1 MGKSNNIFG
10 AISGKIGGTIFYSRK
25 NSKYNQGT
33 RAYIADVKNPQSM
46 GQARQRMTMKA
57 VQNLYTA
64 LAPVINRGYQSTAYG
79 NQSRIKFLGAAMKNF
94 QGPWLEKGSTSVIPF
109 AVNLAEGT
117 LGRVICSQAS
127 AGSFRVRT
135 NIPFET
141 EGAYGRLVSDDFN
154 DGKVAEISKGLLNAN
169 SFVQAG
175 DQITIVSFE
184 SDTEGAEPNVNVLSF
199 IVDVNSVEVIR
210 DYFVQYG
217 GDPKTF
223 IDITGHEIS
232 ACAVII
238 SREGLSGQ
246 HLRST
251 SALLVMQDNPA
262 ISAFFTDAQYQQAIL
277 SYMPAGTR
285 GGDWPVEP
293 EDDENVVKSYVKVT
307 ISSANLTF
315 HPVAG
320 GAAVTP
326 ASPIL
331 VELQGYRTP
340 GGSLGLF
347 EQNGTMN
354 LYKTYQNNGGL
365 VASVVAKVKI
375 NDADCYVRLN
385 TNNPGDVRYVTV
397 VG

>member
-10 AISGKIGGTIFYSRK
+10 AITGKIGGTIFYSRK

-64 LAPVINRGYQSTAYG
+64 LAPVINRAYQSTAYG
-79 NQSRIKFLGAAMKNF
+79 NPSRVKFLGAAMKNF
-94 QGPWLEKGSTSVIPF
+94 QGPWLEKGSTAVIPF

-117 LGRVICSQAS
+117 LGRITLTKQENSTR
-127 AGSFRVRT
+127 FRT
-135 NIPFET
+135 NLVLGA
-141 EGAYGRLVSDDFN
+141 EGAYGNIKLADID
-154 DGKVAEISKGLLNAN
+154 DGKISEISKALLNGN
-169 SFVQAG
+169 DMIQVG
-175 DQITIVSFE
+175 DQLTFVVF
-184 SDTEGAEPNVNVLSF
+184 DNKVEGAEPIPVVASF
-199 IVDVNSVEVIR
+199 IVDPNSVETLAIEGLLN
-210 DYFVQYG
+210 YG
-217 GDPKTF
+217 GEEPFVFDV
-223 IDITGHEIS
+223 TGWNT
-232 ACAVII
+232 CAAAII
-238 SREGLSGQ
+238 LSREGLSGQ

-251 SALLVMQDNPA
+251 SPLVVDQENPA
-262 ISAFFTDAQYQQAIL
+262 IAAYFTDAQYQQAIL
-277 SYMPAGTR
+277 SYMKEGTR
-285 GGDWPVEP
+285 GDWPVEP
-293 EDDENVVKSYVKVT
+293 ESDENVVKSYVKAT

-326 ASPIL
+326 ASPIM

-354 LYKTYQNNGGL
+354 LYKTYQNKGGL
-365 VASVVAKVKI
+365 IASVVAKVKI

-385 TNNPGDVRYVTV
+385 TTKPGDVRYVTV

>member
-25 NSKYNQGT
+25 NSKFNQGT

-57 VQNLYTA
+57 VQNLYSA
-64 LAPVINRGYQSTAYG
+64 LAEVINRAYQSAAYG
-79 NQSRIKFLGAAMKNF
+79 NPSRIKFLGNAMKNF
-94 QGPWLEKGSTSVIPF
+94 QGPWLEKGSTAVIPF
-109 AVNLAEGT
+109 GVNLAEGT
-117 LGRVICSQAS
+117 LGQIALQIVDNNFRSYLPLAFTGDYGQVSPS
-127 AGSFRVRT
+127 AAFD
-135 NIPFET
+135 N
-141 EGAYGRLVSDDFN
+141 
-154 DGKVAEISKGLLNAN
+154 AEVGGISKALLNAN
-169 SFVQAG
+169 GIVKEG
-175 DQITIVSFE
+175 DQLTIVAFAGVE
-184 SDTEGAEPNVNVLSF
+184 AGVQPLPKVVSF
-199 IVDVNSVEVIR
+199 IVDPNSVE
-210 DYFVQYG
+210 
-217 GDPKTF
+217 T
-223 IDITGHEIS
+223 IDDTLLNYAGENAVLALKS
-232 ACAVII
+232 GYCAAAII
-238 SREGLSGQ
+238 LSREGLSGQ

-251 SALLVMQDNPA
+251 SPLVVNQENPA
-262 ISAFFTDAQYQQAIL
+262 IAAYFTDAQYQQAIL
-277 SYMPAGTR
+277 SYMKEGTR
-285 GGDWPVEP
+285 SDWPIEP
-293 EDDENVVKSYVKVT
+293 ESDENVVKSYVKVT
-307 ISSANLTF
+307 MSSANLTF

-326 ASPIL
+326 AAPIM

-354 LYKTYQNNGGL
+354 LYKTYQNKSGL
-365 VASVVAKVKI
+365 IASVVAKVKI

>member
-10 AISGKIGGTIFYSRK
+10 AISGKIGGTIFFQRK

-57 VQNLYTA
+57 VQNLYAA
-64 LAPVINRGYQSTAYG
+64 LAPVINRAYQSTAYG
-79 NQSRIKFLGAAMKNF
+79 NLSRIKFLGAAMKNF

-117 LGRVICSQAS
+117 LGRIICRQDSENS
-127 AGSFRVRT
+127 YRVRT
-135 NIPFET
+135 NIPFASD
-141 EGAYGRLVSDDFN
+141 GAYGRLVIDDFN

-175 DQITIVSFE
+175 DQITIVTFE
-184 SDTEGAEPNVNVLSF
+184 SATEGAEPIPNVLSF
-199 IVDVNSVEVIR
+199 IVDPNSVDVIR
-210 DYFVQYG
+210 DYFVQFDG
-217 GDPKTF
+217 ADNLVVSIQGSNT
-223 IDITGHEIS
+223 S
-232 ACAVII
+232 ACAVIL

-251 SALLVMQDNPA
+251 SPLLVMQANPA
-262 ISAFFTDAQYQQAIL
+262 IAAYFTDAQYQQAIL
-277 SYMPAGTR
+277 SYMKEGTR
-285 GGDWPVEP
+285 GDWPVEP
-293 EDDENVVKSYVKVT
+293 EDDENVVKSYVTVT
-307 ISSANLTF
+307 MSSAHLTF
-315 HPVAG
+315 HPVDG

-326 ASPIL
+326 ASPII

-347 EQNGTMN
+347 ENGNQN
-354 LYKTYQNNGGL
+354 LYKRYQNNGGL
-365 VASVVAKVKI
+365 ITSVLSQVKI
-375 NDADCYVRLN
+375 NDVNCYVRLN
-385 TNNPGDVRYVTV
+385 TANPGDVRYVTV

>member
-10 AISGKIGGTIFYSRK
+10 AISGKIGGTIFYQRK
-25 NSKYNQGT
+25 NSKFNQGT
-33 RAYIADVKNPQSM
+33 RAYIADVANPKSM
-46 GQARQRMTMKA
+46 GQARQRMIMKA

-64 LAPVINRGYQSTAYG
+64 LAAVINRAYQSTAYG
-79 NQSRIKFLGAAMKNF
+79 NLSRIKFLGAAMKNF

-117 LGRVICSQAS
+117 LGRIICTRDSENS
-127 AGSFRVRT
+127 YRLRT
-135 NIPFET
+135 NIPFGT
-141 EGAYGRLVSDDFN
+141 DGAYGRIVKDDFN

-175 DQITIVSFE
+175 DQITIVTFE
-184 SDTEGAEPNVNVLSF
+184 SAAEGAEPMPNVLSF
-199 IVDVNSVEVIR
+199 IVDPNSVEVIR
-210 DYFVQYG
+210 DYFVQFDG
-217 GDPKTF
+217 EDNLVVS
-223 IDITGHEIS
+223 ITGSETS
-232 ACAVII
+232 ACAVIL

-251 SALLVMQDNPA
+251 SPLLVMQDNPA
-262 ISAFFTDAQYQQAIL
+262 ISAYFTDAQYQQAIL

-285 GGDWPVEP
+285 GDWPVEP
-293 EDDENVVKSYVKVT
+293 EDDDNVVKSYVKVT
-307 ISSANLTF
+307 ISSEHLTF

-326 ASPIL
+326 AAPIL

-347 EQNGTMN
+347 ENGLQN

-365 VASVVAKVKI
+365 ITSVLAQVKI
-375 NDADCYVRLN
+375 NDTVCYVRLN
-385 TNNPGDVRYVTV
+385 TATPGDVRYVTV

>member
-10 AISGKIGGTIFYSRK
+10 AISGKIGGTIFFKRK

-33 RAYIADVKNPQSM
+33 RAYIADVKNPKSM

-57 VQNLYTA
+57 VQNLYSA
-64 LAPVINRGYQSTAYG
+64 LAEVINRAYQSAAYG
-79 NQSRIKFLGAAMKNF
+79 NPSRIKFLGNAMKNF
-94 QGPWLEKGSTSVIPF
+94 QGPWLEKGSTAVIPF

-117 LGRVICSQAS
+117 LGQIALQIV
-127 AGSFRVRT
+127 
-135 NIPFET
+135 
-141 EGAYGRLVSDDFN
+141 
-154 DGKVAEISKGLLNAN
+154 DGKFRSNLPLAFTGDYGQVSPSTAFDNAEVGGISKALLNAKGI
-169 SFVQAG
+169 VKEG
-175 DQITIVSFE
+175 DQLTIVAFAGVE
-184 SDTEGAEPNVNVLSF
+184 AGVQPVAKVVSF
-199 IVDVNSVEVIR
+199 IVDPNSVETI
-210 DYFVQYG
+210 DDTLLAFEGENAILSLKSGYCA
-217 GDPKTF
+217 TAF
-223 IDITGHEIS
+223 IL
-232 ACAVII
+232 

-246 HLRST
+246 HMRST
-251 SALLVMQDNPA
+251 SPLVVDT
-262 ISAFFTDAQYQQAIL
+262 SAASIAQYFTDAQYQQAIL

-285 GGDWPVEP
+285 GDWPVEP
-293 EDDENVVKSYVKVT
+293 SDDENIVKSYVKVS
-307 ISSANLTF
+307 ISSAYLTF

-326 ASPIL
+326 ASPIN

-354 LYKTYQNNGGL
+354 LYKTYQNNSGL
-365 VASVVAKVKI
+365 IASVVAKVKI

-385 TNNPGDVRYVTV
+385 TEKPGDVRYVTV

>member
-10 AISGKIGGTIFYSRK
+10 AISGKIGGTIFYQRK

-33 RAYIADVKNPQSM
+33 RAYIADVANPKSM

-57 VQNLYTA
+57 VQNLYAA
-64 LAPVINRGYQSTAYG
+64 LAEVINRAYQSTAYG
-79 NQSRIKFLGAAMKNF
+79 NQSRIKFLGNAMKNF
-94 QGPWLEKGSTSVIPF
+94 QGPWLEKGSTAVIPF
-109 AVNLAEGT
+109 GVNLAEGT
-117 LGRVICSQAS
+117 LGRIICTQQS

-135 NIPFET
+135 NIPFAVN
-141 EGAYGRLVSDDFN
+141 GAYGQIVSGDFN

-175 DQITIVSFE
+175 DQITIVTFE
-184 SDTEGAEPNVNVLSF
+184 SATEGAEPVANVVSF
-199 IVDVNSVEVIR
+199 IVDVNSIEVIR
-210 DYFVQYG
+210 DYFVQFDG
-217 GDPKTF
+217 EDNLVVAINGRNT
-223 IDITGHEIS
+223 S
-232 ACAVII
+232 AAAVIL
-238 SREGLSGQ
+238 SREGMSGQ

-251 SALLVMQDNPA
+251 SSLLVMQDNPA
-262 ISAFFTDAQYQQAIL
+262 IAAYFTDAQYQQAIL
-277 SYMPAGTR
+277 SYMKEGTR
-285 GGDWPVEP
+285 GDWPVEP
-293 EDDENVVKSYVKVT
+293 DDDENIVKSYVKVT
-307 ISSANLTF
+307 MSSAYLTF

-326 ASPIL
+326 ASPIQ

-354 LYKTYQNNGGL
+354 LYKVYQNNSGL
-365 VASVVAKVKI
+365 IASVVSKVTI
-375 NDADCYVRLN
+375 NDTECYVRLN
-385 TNNPGDVRYVTV
+385 TTNPGEVRYVTV

>member
-10 AISGKIGGTIFYSRK
+10 AISGKIGGTIFYQRK

-57 VQNLYTA
+57 VQNLYSA
-64 LAPVINRGYQSTAYG
+64 LAEVINRAYQSAAYG
-79 NQSRIKFLGAAMKNF
+79 NPSRIKFLGNAMKNF
-94 QGPWLEKGSTSVIPF
+94 QGPWLEKGSTAVIPF

-117 LGRVICSQAS
+117 LGQIAMQIV
-127 AGSFRVRT
+127 
-135 NIPFET
+135 
-141 EGAYGRLVSDDFN
+141 
-154 DGKVAEISKGLLNAN
+154 DGKFRSNLPLAFTGDYGQVSPSTAFDNAEVGGISKALLNAKGI
-169 SFVQAG
+169 VKEG
-175 DQITIVSFE
+175 DQLTIVAFAGV
-184 SDTEGAEPNVNVLSF
+184 DAGVQPVVKVVSF
-199 IVDVNSVEVIR
+199 IVDPNSVETIDDSLLTFEGENAVLSLK
-210 DYFVQYG
+210 G
-217 GDPKTF
+217 GFCAAAF
-223 IDITGHEIS
+223 IL
-232 ACAVII
+232 

-246 HLRST
+246 HMRST
-251 SALLVMQDNPA
+251 SPLVVDT
-262 ISAFFTDAQYQQAIL
+262 SAASIAQYFTDAQYQQAIL

-285 GGDWPVEP
+285 GDWPVEP
-293 EDDENVVKSYVKVT
+293 DDDENIVKSYVKVT
-307 ISSANLTF
+307 INSAYLTF

-326 ASPIL
+326 ASPIN

-354 LYKTYQNNGGL
+354 LYKTYQNYSGL
-365 VASVVAKVKI
+365 IASVVAKVKI

-385 TNNPGDVRYVTV
+385 TEKPGDVRYVTV

>member
-25 NSKYNQGT
+25 NSKFNQGT

-64 LAPVINRGYQSTAYG
+64 LAPIINRAYQSTAYG
-79 NQSRIKFLGAAMKNF
+79 NPSRIKFLGAAMKNF
-94 QGPWLEKGSTSVIPF
+94 QGPWLEKGSNAIIPF

-117 LGRVICSQAS
+117 LGRISLKLE
-127 AGSFRVRT
+127 GSRFRT
-135 NIPFET
+135 NLVCGAEG
-141 EGAYGRLVSDDFN
+141 GAYGKVKLSDID
-154 DGKVAEISKGLLNAN
+154 DGKISEISKALLNGN
-169 SFVQAG
+169 PMIQVG
-175 DQITIVSFE
+175 DQLTFVVF
-184 SDTEGAEPNVNVLSF
+184 DNKVEGAEPIPVVDSF
-199 IVDVNSVEVIR
+199 IVDPNSVETFAVEGLIS
-210 DYFVQYG
+210 YG
-217 GDPKTF
+217 GEEPF
-223 IDITGHEIS
+223 VFDIAGWNT
-232 ACAVII
+232 CAAAII
-238 SREGLSGQ
+238 LSREGLSGQ

-251 SALLVMQDNPA
+251 SPLVVNQENPA
-262 ISAFFTDAQYQQAIL
+262 IAAYFTDAQYQQAIL
-277 SYMPAGTR
+277 SYMKEGTR
-285 GGDWPVEP
+285 GDWPVEP
-293 EDDENVVKSYVKVT
+293 ESDENVVKSYVKVSM
-307 ISSANLTF
+307 SSANLTF

-326 ASPIL
+326 AAPIM

-347 EQNGTMN
+347 EQDGTLN
-354 LYKTYQNNGGL
+354 LYKTYQNKNGL
-365 VASVVAKVKI
+365 IASVVAKVKI

-385 TNNPGDVRYVTV
+385 TASPGDVRYVTV

>member
-10 AISGKIGGTIFYSRK
+10 AISGKIGGTIFYQRK
-25 NSKYNQGT
+25 NSKFNQGT

-57 VQNLYTA
+57 VQNLYSA
-64 LAPVINRGYQSTAYG
+64 LAEVINRAYQSAAYG
-79 NQSRIKFLGAAMKNF
+79 NPSRIKFLGNAMKNF
-94 QGPWLEKGSTSVIPF
+94 QGPWLEKGSTAVIPF

-117 LGRVICSQAS
+117 LGQIALQIGERNTKFTS
-127 AGSFRVRT
+127 
-135 NIPFET
+135 NIPLAFSGSYGEVQPSVFED
-141 EGAYGRLVSDDFN
+141 AQ
-154 DGKVAEISKGLLNAN
+154 VAGISKALLNAN
-169 SFVQAG
+169 GIVKEG
-175 DQITIVSFE
+175 DQLTIVVFE
-184 SDTEGAEPNVNVLSF
+184 GEDAGVQPLPKVVSF
-199 IVDVNSVEVIR
+199 IVNPNSVETIEAGLLSFDGESPIVLSIPSGR
-210 DYFVQYG
+210 C
-217 GDPKTF
+217 
-223 IDITGHEIS
+223 
-232 ACAVII
+232 AAAVIL

-251 SALLVMQDNPA
+251 SPLVVNTSTASIAQY
-262 ISAFFTDAQYQQAIL
+262 FTDAQYQQAIL

-285 GGDWPVEP
+285 SDWPVEP
-293 EDDENVVKSYVKVT
+293 DDDENVVKSYVKAT
-307 ISSANLTF
+307 ISSAHLTF

-326 ASPIL
+326 ASPIQ

-354 LYKTYQNNGGL
+354 LYKTYQNNSGL
-365 VASVVAKVKI
+365 IASVVAKVKV

-385 TNNPGDVRYVTV
+385 TEKPGDVRYVTV

>member
-10 AISGKIGGTIFYSRK
+10 AISGKIGGTIFYQRK
-25 NSKYNQGT
+25 NSKFNQGT

-64 LAPVINRGYQSTAYG
+64 LAEVINRGYQSTTYG

-117 LGRVICSQAS
+117 LGRVICSQES

-135 NIPFET
+135 NIPFEI
-141 EGAYGRLVSDDFN
+141 EGAFGRLVSDDFN

-175 DQITIVSFE
+175 DQITIVTFE
-184 SDTEGAEPNVNVLSF
+184 SATEGAEPNVNVLSF
-199 IVDVNSVEVIR
+199 IVDLNSVEVIR

-223 IDITGHEIS
+223 VEITGPNIS
-232 ACAVII
+232 ACAVIL

-251 SALLVMQDNPA
+251 STLLVMQDNPA

-277 SYMPAGTR
+277 SYMKEGTR
-285 GGDWPVEP
+285 SDWPIEP
-293 EDDENVVKSYVKVT
+293 ESDENVVKSYVKVS

-326 ASPIL
+326 AAPIM

-347 EQNGTMN
+347 EQDGTLN
-354 LYKTYQNNGGL
+354 LYKTYQNKSGL
-365 VASVVAKVKI
+365 IASIVAKVKI

-385 TNNPGDVRYVTV
+385 TDKPGDVRYVTV